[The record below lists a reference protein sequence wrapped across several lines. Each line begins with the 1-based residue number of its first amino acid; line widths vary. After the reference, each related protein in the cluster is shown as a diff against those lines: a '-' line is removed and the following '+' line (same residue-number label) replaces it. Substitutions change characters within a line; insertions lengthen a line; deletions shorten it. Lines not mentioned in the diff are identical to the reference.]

1 MSARRAANTDHG
13 RFMKPAPTLADVIQ
27 IVSTQGRQIEALTGR
42 IALLE
47 AVLVGAGARDA
58 ADEALMVGAVAIVGL
73 GHTLQA
79 QDLIDRAQADEDFR
93 ALLLAADIVETT
105 ELGTCFAAWPAVR
118 SRAFNW

>member
-1 MSARRAANTDHG
+1 M
-13 RFMKPAPTLADVIQ
+13 
-27 IVSTQGRQIEALTGR
+27 
-42 IALLE
+42 
-47 AVLVGAGARDA
+47 GAGARDA

-105 ELGTCFAAWPAVR
+105 ELGYLFRRLAGRTIAGVQLVNTGKRNEHGAIWIFLPADDLTMHR
-118 SRAFNW
+118 QG